1 MTENIDDRT
10 QSMKPIKNKF
20 SNESGFTLIEVLI
33 AAVLLVFGLIAFGVF
48 SGNMVQKNT
57 LLERKTIAATA
68 AQDKMEELK
77 NQAQN
82 AILVTGTTTDTTDIE
97 SGTDT
102 LDRDGGTGGFTIF
115 TRTWLLEDSATG
127 VSEPIKITVTVTW
140 EGAGTTSYTVITLLS
155 QD

>member
-1 MTENIDDRT
+1 
-10 QSMKPIKNKF
+10 MKSIKNKF

-33 AAVLLVFGLIAFGVF
+33 AAVLLVFGLIGFGVF
-48 SGNMVQKNT
+48 SGNLVQKNT

-82 AILVTGTTTDTTDIE
+82 AILVTGITADLTDIE
-97 SGTDT
+97 SGTDS
-102 LDRDGGTGGFTIF
+102 LNRDGGTGGSTIF